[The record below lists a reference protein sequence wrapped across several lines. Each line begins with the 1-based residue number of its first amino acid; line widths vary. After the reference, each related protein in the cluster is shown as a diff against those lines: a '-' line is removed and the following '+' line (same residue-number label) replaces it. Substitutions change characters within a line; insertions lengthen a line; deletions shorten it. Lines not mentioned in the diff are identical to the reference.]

1 MGQVKL
7 PGTNAQA
14 QEQPSPFTVEDFGGL
29 DTKAKRPAIG
39 PKDFF
44 WIENWMPIGP
54 GNMRTLYGEAAT
66 PLYTASGAL
75 EIINYAFFNIGST
88 RYAIVFLDDGTADQV
103 AEDGTITTISAVTNT
118 FWDGTGPLPA
128 VAQYQAKYLMIA
140 SKVSANAYWA
150 WDGTSLYGLGTLA
163 PQIAITNSGGGSGYS
178 STPTVTAYGGAG
190 SGATFAPVLNAQ
202 GHVTTVDV
210 TNPGSGYD
218 HEDLVTL
225 IFTGGG
231 GDDQARATA
240 TVSLTSAGVA
250 QVMVTNGGAKY
261 TSPVIA
267 ITGGGGTGA
276 KAIVSGLTNGSITDI
291 TVTDPGTGYTSAP
304 TVGITDGGAGT
315 GAAATAVRGRG
326 QITGITVNSGG
337 TGYDGVPD
345 VIISAPNNKDFPS
358 IQAEAYATVVAGAV
372 TAITVT
378 AAGIGY
384 NSASVQ
390 LSGGNDSAEAEV
402 SLMPAGISGT
412 TIETYQNR
420 VWVGDETKI
429 SYTGADSI
437 RDFSGTNGGGSKPI
451 TDSFLREKLVS
462 LKQANG
468 FLYRFGDSS
477 INVISN
483 VQTTTSAVTSFN
495 DSNVDPQIGTAWRDT
510 VVAFGRALVFA
521 NPTGIYALYGGA
533 AEKVS
538 SPLDGLFA
546 KASFNTGVA
555 GKTPTSCVATVF
567 GIRVYAMLMTTTDPY
582 TRTLRDIIVCWDG
595 QRWFVYTPNIDYA
608 ILAGQEISSEL
619 TGWAATATDLYK
631 LFERADDTLTKTFST
646 KLLAPVSYLMTT
658 AALDVAFLAED
669 NAGTGGVVSISID
682 TETGSGTPV
691 DTDVSNFATWYNNSG
706 ETVTWQNNALAT
718 VEWASSGL
726 SLQVYNDS
734 NYGQFI
740 GATVS
745 TTMEDQTFISLTLLV
760 RPDYSVKAG

>member
-54 GNMRTLYGEAAT
+54 GNMRTLYGEAEE
-66 PLYTASGAL
+66 PLYTAAGSL
-75 EIINYAFFNIGST
+75 EIINYAFFNIGSD

-128 VAQYQAKYLMIA
+128 VAQYQAKYLMIT
-140 SKVSANAYWA
+140 SKVSEDAYWA
-150 WDGTSLYGLGTLA
+150 WDGTSLFGLGTLA
-163 PQIAITNSGGGSGYS
+163 PQVLVTNSGGGVYTSA
-178 STPTVTAYGGAG
+178 PTVTAYGGAG
-190 SGATFAPVLNAQ
+190 SGATFTAVLDDQ

-210 TNPGSGYD
+210 TDPGSGYD

-231 GDDQARATA
+231 SDDQARATA

-250 QVMVTNGGAKY
+250 QIMVTNGGAKY

-291 TVTDPGTGYTSAP
+291 TVTDPGVGYTSAP
-304 TVGITDGGAGT
+304 TVGITDGGSGT
-315 GAAATAVRGRG
+315 GAAAVAVRGRG

-358 IQAEAYATVVAGAV
+358 IQAEAYATVAAGAV
-372 TAITVT
+372 TAITLT
-378 AAGIGY
+378 ANGVGY
-384 NSASVQ
+384 ESASVQ
-390 LSGGNDSAEAEV
+390 LSGGNNAAEAEV

-420 VWVGDETKI
+420 VWVGDDTKI

-533 AEKVS
+533 VDIDVLVS
-538 SPLDGLFA
+538 LGV
-546 KASFNTGVA
+546 GVA
-555 GKTPTSCVATVF
+555 A
-567 GIRVYAMLMTTTDPY
+567 D
-582 TRTLRDIIVCWDG
+582 TL
-595 QRWFVYTPNIDYA
+595 Y
-608 ILAGQEISSEL
+608 
-619 TGWAATATDLYK
+619 
-631 LFERADDTLTKTFST
+631 ERAQRD
-646 KLLAPVSYLMTT
+646 AQVGEAVPVQITC
-658 AALDVAFLAED
+658 
-669 NAGTGGVVSISID
+669 
-682 TETGSGTPV
+682 
-691 DTDVSNFATWYNNSG
+691 G
-706 ETVTWQNNALAT
+706 E
-718 VEWASSGL
+718 
-726 SLQVYNDS
+726 
-734 NYGQFI
+734 
-740 GATVS
+740 
-745 TTMEDQTFISLTLLV
+745 
-760 RPDYSVKAG
+760 R

>member
-1 MGQVKL
+1 MVAL
-7 PGTNAQA
+7 PGTNKQTG
-14 QEQPSPFTVEDFGGL
+14 EQPSPFTVEDFGGL

-54 GNMRTLYGEAAT
+54 GNMRTLYGEAED
-66 PLYTASGAL
+66 PLYAAAGGL
-75 EIINYAFFNIGST
+75 EIINYAFFNIGSD
-88 RYAIVFLDDGTADQV
+88 RYAIVFLDDGTAKQV
-103 AEDGTITTISAVTNT
+103 AEDGTVTTITAAANT
-118 FWDGTGPLPA
+118 FWDGTGPIPA

-150 WDGTSLYGLGTLA
+150 WDGAHLFGLGTLA
-163 PQIAITNSGGGSGYS
+163 PQVLITNSGGGEYTSA
-178 STPTVTAYGGAG
+178 PTVTAYGGSG
-190 SGATFAPVLNAQ
+190 SGATFAATIDAQ
-202 GHVTTVDV
+202 GHVTEVEV

-225 IFTGGG
+225 VFTGGG
-231 GDDQARATA
+231 ADDQARATA

-250 QVMVTNGGAKY
+250 SIMVTNGGAKY

-267 ITGGGGTGA
+267 ITGGGGSGA

-291 TVTDPGTGYTSAP
+291 TVTDPGVGYTSAP

-384 NSASVQ
+384 MSASVQ
-390 LSGGNDSAEAEV
+390 LSGGNSAAEAEV

-412 TIETYQNR
+412 TLETYQNR
-420 VWVGDETKI
+420 VFIGDDTKI

-437 RDFSGTNGGGSKPI
+437 RDFSGANGGGSKPI
-451 TDSFLREKLVS
+451 TDSFLREKLVA

-483 VQTTTSAVTSFN
+483 VQTSTSAVTSFN

-546 KASFNTGVA
+546 KASFNVGVA

-595 QRWFVYTPNIDYA
+595 QRWFVYTPNIAYS

-619 TGWAATATDLYK
+619 TGWAATATDLYR
-631 LFERADDTLTKTFST
+631 LFDRPDDTLTKTFST
-646 KLLAPVSYLMTT
+646 KLLAPTSYLLTT
-658 AALDVAFLAED
+658 GATDVAFLAED
-669 NAGTGGVVSISID
+669 NAGTGGVVNISID

-691 DTDVSNFATWYNNSG
+691 ATDVSSFATWFNNSS
-706 ETVTWQNNALAT
+706 EVVTWQNNALAAVQWT
-718 VEWASSGL
+718 SSGL
-726 SLQVYNDS
+726 SLQVYADGNF
-734 NYGQFI
+734 GQFI

-760 RPDYSVKAG
+760 RPDYSQKAG